1 MKDNKKKINSL
12 IKVDEDELHDF
23 KLEWYTKHQKDEMI
37 KDIFSFVNTPHHEE
51 CYILLGIRDND
62 HKIIGVENDNNRLT
76 TDKLTSYLNNLPIA
90 NHSVPNI
97 KVRSLKIDN
106 HEIDVIII
114 KNSDDV
120 PVFLNEE
127 YHPKECK
134 NVIRPGQIFCRLNDV
149 ETPINGT
156 ASDFQVERLWKK
168 RFHLDLTPI
177 EIYKSRLNEIDN
189 WEYFE
194 TDKVGFRYILDPDY
208 CMYLESN
215 DEGRNIV
222 ESYSLNQTRITI
234 NWDTLK
240 LMYHGQILEEIMV
253 VWLDGTRFLTVAP
266 NIGSLNPLSD
276 KPLYFQYLLTDSLDF
291 AIEQFFLNN
300 RERGI
305 SPDSFQKD
313 TLLKNIVIFKDEIQ
327 KEQICKL
334 LEEDLDTVRSFVR
347 PSSDQL
353 KYAKA
358 KLEAELNRA
367 QLPQFINA
375 VEQMCTEQ
383 NTADYIKKFI
393 QSKVSKER

>member
-1 MKDNKKKINSL
+1 MTDFEKKINSL

-76 TDKLTSYLNNLPIA
+76 TDKLTSYINNLPIA

-189 WEYFE
+189 W
-194 TDKVGFRYILDPDY
+194 
-208 CMYLESN
+208 N
-215 DEGRNIV
+215 
-222 ESYSLNQTRITI
+222 
-234 NWDTLK
+234 TLK
-240 LMYHGQILEEIMV
+240 LI
-253 VWLDGTRFLTVAP
+253 
-266 NIGSLNPLSD
+266 
-276 KPLYFQYLLTDSLDF
+276 
-291 AIEQFFLNN
+291 
-300 RERGI
+300 
-305 SPDSFQKD
+305 
-313 TLLKNIVIFKDEIQ
+313 
-327 KEQICKL
+327 KL
-334 LEEDLDTVRSFVR
+334 DLDIFLIPIIVCIW
-347 PSSDQL
+347 
-353 KYAKA
+353 KA
-358 KLEAELNRA
+358 MMKGGIL
-367 QLPQFINA
+367 
-375 VEQMCTEQ
+375 
-383 NTADYIKKFI
+383 
-393 QSKVSKER
+393 